1 MQFEDLPALNATL
14 NGLSGILLLTG
25 FAFIR
30 NGYKNAHRNCM
41 VGAIVASALF
51 LISYLVYHF
60 EAGGTVFREPA
71 WFRPIY
77 LFILVTHIIL
87 AVAIVPMVIVT
98 VVRAAKE
105 RFEKHKRLA
114 RWTFPV
120 WLYVSV
126 TGVLI
131 YLLLYQIFPQNGMR

>member
-1 MQFEDLPALNATL
+1 MGFEDLPALNASL
-14 NGLSGILLLTG
+14 NGVSALFLLSGYG
-25 FAFIR
+25 FIR
-30 NGYKNAHRNCM
+30 GGHWVAHRNCM
-41 VGAIVASALF
+41 VGAILASALF

-60 EAGGTVFREPA
+60 QAGGTVFQEPG
-71 WFRPIY
+71 WFRPVY

-87 AVAIVPMVIVT
+87 AVVIVPMVIVT
-98 VVRAAKE
+98 VLHAVKG
-105 RFEKHKRLA
+105 RFEKHKRIA

-131 YLLLYQIFPQNGMR
+131 YLFLYQIFPQTG